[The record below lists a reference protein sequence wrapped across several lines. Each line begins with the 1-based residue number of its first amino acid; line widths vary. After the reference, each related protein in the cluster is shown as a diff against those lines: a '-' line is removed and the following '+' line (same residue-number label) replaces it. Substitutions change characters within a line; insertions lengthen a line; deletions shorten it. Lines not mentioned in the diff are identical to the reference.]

1 MALRHCRCCGD
12 WHSLEK
18 PWPHN
23 CISHFGAPPERS
35 HLPAPMQIRDCMDHV
50 LNHAEGRM
58 YDSQRAYEKAVR
70 AAGCEIV
77 GNENLAKHITP
88 YEAPRDVGSD
98 IKRAI
103 AELS

>member
-1 MALRHCRCCGD
+1 MALRHCRCCDG

-18 PWPHN
+18 PWPHS
-23 CISHFGAPPERS
+23 CVSHFGHLHERS
-35 HLPAPMQIRDCMDHV
+35 HLAAPMQIRDTMDHV
-50 LNHAEGRM
+50 LNHADGRH
-58 YDSQRAYEKAVR
+58 YDSKRAYEKAVR

-77 GNENLAKHITP
+77 GNEDLSKHVKKP
-88 YEAPRDVGSD
+88 KEPRDIGHD